1 MKLCAKKKRTL
12 IKCGTPVP
20 PCDPQCGGNRVK
32 KKKFLNRHTV
42 LLVIYALLLMEAVY
56 RIAVAGGTIRSLWVE
71 GLTGAG
77 IAAAYLL
84 AVHIYENWRTHSEF
98 RVLVNRIHCGIAII
112 RMDDEFSLLRAN
124 PAFFRINGYTPDE
137 FLEKFGNKTIHL
149 LCKED
154 RAAVYREIKKL
165 DMEQVHVHVDFRIQS
180 KDRRIKWIHMDSFLF
195 YAAGEEPVF
204 QCIFTD
210 ITALRSSMERA
221 EMEAKRYHIIAQ
233 LSDDILFEYDF
244 ASRTMTATQPISDLY
259 DGKTSIPDFYNDVVA
274 NLVVHQDDVSAL
286 ADFDSEAGGKPEKIR
301 SELRIRSANDA
312 FAWYR
317 MEGAVLRDK
326 DEKPLKIVGKF
337 TNIDRQK
344 REKEYLTQKL
354 QRDPMTGVFNK
365 VVTEKLIDRYL
376 HEADHD
382 DVSAL
387 FVMDLDNFKSINDAL
402 GHLSGDRVLTHIT
415 QEIKQILR
423 SSDIFGRIG
432 GDEFVVFIKNIRSYT
447 FAAQKARQLCR
458 IFRSPDLE
466 QELHYAVSGSV
477 GIAMSPGDGAS
488 YHELFEKADRALYTA
503 KGKGK
508 DGFAFYRDSLPGEE
522 CAAGSEP
529 CEEPLLPRC
538 PSQALAGRGGI
549 LENLLAFVNGHCLDH
564 NATEQMLGLVCRY
577 YQVKRGRVL
586 EFSEDGEKIGH
597 VYEWHAPGLSSN
609 GYRLLSYPPA
619 FWEAYLQQFD
629 QASVF
634 QCASLHEA
642 GITPGGER
650 DLLSLQHLLV
660 SRGQPASILMLDND
674 IPQNQLT
681 FYELN
686 ILEIVHNLLQHHLYL
701 LQNLRVSQELVNIDS
716 LTGVHTY
723 EYFHTLLKRA
733 LTASPEIPYV
743 LISCDINRFSEINDL
758 IGHDQADQVLVTFAS
773 VIRSGLQPD
782 EYIGR
787 VSVDIFCILAHA
799 ANKEELLVRM
809 ELWDRMFQKEVAAFR
824 IPSNV
829 QVAVGI
835 YRINAGA
842 DTPSIMFDRA
852 NAARKLAK
860 AAHERMVCF
869 YDEKLHEKILFEKD
883 MESHMVSSL
892 EKNEFVIY
900 LQPKYGL
907 VDRKIAGAEALVR
920 WNHPTRGFIGPNEF
934 IPLFEKNHFI
944 LELDFFVFE
953 SVCRMLRRWMDE
965 GRPVVPIA
973 ANFSRVHLLTND
985 FVERLVALAERYQIP
1000 TYYLEIELTESAY
1013 ISRFHN
1019 ALQIAQRLRQ
1029 YGFLM
1034 AMDDFGAGYSS
1045 LNSLKSLPL
1054 DILKLDKNFF
1064 QEKEPTPKETIIIEN
1079 IVRLAK
1085 QLNLCVVS
1093 EGVELEW
1100 QAEFL
1105 CSVDCDLVQG
1115 YLFSRPIPVP
1125 TFEKILMEHAQPLLH
1140 YPPER

>member
-1 MKLCAKKKRTL
+1 MPRLR
-12 IKCGTPVP
+12 CG
-20 PCDPQCGGNRVK
+20 PQCGGNRVK
-32 KKKFLNRHTV
+32 KKRFLNRHAA
-42 LLVIYALLLMEAVY
+42 LFVIYGLLTVESIY
-56 RIAVAGGTIRSLWVE
+56 RIAIAGGAPGSLWVE
-71 GLTGAG
+71 FLIGAG
-77 IAAAYLL
+77 IAGVYFM
-84 AVHIYENWRTHSEF
+84 AVHIYENWLTHSQF
-98 RVLVNRIHCGIAII
+98 RVLVDRIHCGIAII
-112 RMDDEFSLLRAN
+112 RMDEGFSLLRAN
-124 PAFFRINGYTPDE
+124 PAFFRISGYTPDE
-137 FLEKFGNKTIHL
+137 FLEKFDNKAIYM
-149 LCKED
+149 LCMED
-154 RAAVYREIKKL
+154 HAAVYEEIKKM
-165 DMEQVHVHVDFRIQS
+165 DTKQRVHVHVDFRIQS
-180 KDRRIKWIHMDSFLF
+180 KDGRIKWIHMDSFLF
-195 YAAGEEPVF
+195 HAEGREPVF

-210 ITALRSSMERA
+210 ITALRSSVEQA

-233 LSDDILFEYDF
+233 LSDDILFDYDI
-244 ASRTMTATQPISDLY
+244 ASKTMTATQPISDLY
-259 DGKTSIPDFYNDVVA
+259 AGKTSISDFYNDIVE
-274 NLVVHQDDVSAL
+274 NLVVHKDDVDAL
-286 ADFDSEAGGKPEKIR
+286 ADFAGEPGGIQEKIR
-301 SELRIRSANDA
+301 TELRIRSANNG

-326 DEKPLKIVGKF
+326 YAKPLKIVGKF

-376 HEADHD
+376 HKADED

-387 FVMDLDNFKSINDAL
+387 FVMDLDNFKNINDAL
-402 GHLSGDRVLTHIT
+402 GHLSGDRVLTHVA
-415 QEIKQILR
+415 EGIKQILR

-432 GDEFVVFIKNIRSYT
+432 GDEFVVFIKNIRSCT
-447 FAAQKARQLCR
+447 FAAQKARQLCQ
-458 IFRSPDLE
+458 IFRSPVLE
-466 QELHYAVSGSV
+466 QELRYAVSGSV
-477 GIAMSPGDGAS
+477 GIAMSPTDGKS
-488 YHELFEKADRALYTA
+488 YHELFEKADRALYVA
-503 KGKGK
+503 KGQGK
-508 DGFAFYRDSLPGEE
+508 DGFAFYQNNLPGEHGASG
-522 CAAGSEP
+522 CEP
-529 CEEPLLPRC
+529 CKEDALSSRG
-538 PSQALAGRGGI
+538 PSLSFSGRGGI
-549 LENLLAFVNGHCLDH
+549 VEGLLAFMNEHCLDH

-577 YQVKRGRVL
+577 YQVKRGRIL
-586 EFSEDGEKIGH
+586 EFSESGERIEH
-597 VYEWHAPGLSSN
+597 VYEWHAPGFASN
-609 GYRLLSYPPA
+609 PYRLLTHPPV
-619 FWEAYLQQFD
+619 FWKEYLQQFD
-629 QASVF
+629 QTAVF
-634 QCASLHEA
+634 QCASLQKA
-642 GITPGGER
+642 GITPGGEQ
-650 DLLSLQHLLV
+650 DLLSLQHLLF
-660 SRGQPASILMLDND
+660 SSGQPFSILMLDND
-674 IPQNQLT
+674 VPQNQLT

-686 ILEIVHNLLQHHLYL
+686 VLEIVHHLLQYHLYL
-701 LQNLRVSQELVNIDS
+701 LQNLRVSQELINIDS

-723 EYFHTLLKRA
+723 EYFHTLLKKA
-733 LTASPEIPYV
+733 LLISEDMPYV

-773 VIRSGLQPD
+773 VIRRCLQPD

-799 ANKEELLVRM
+799 ENKENLTARM
-809 ELWDRMFQKEVAAFR
+809 DLWDQAFQQEVEAFH

-835 YRINAGA
+835 YEINAEA

-860 AAHERMVCF
+860 TAHERMVCF

-920 WNHPTRGFIGPNEF
+920 WNHPTRGFLGPNDF

-965 GRPVVPIA
+965 GRPVVPVA
-973 ANFSRVHLLTND
+973 VNFSRVHLLTND
-985 FVERLVALAERYQIP
+985 FVEQLIALVDKYQIP
-1000 TYYLEIELTESAY
+1000 PHYLEIELTESAY

-1029 YGFLM
+1029 HGFLM

-1115 YLFSRPIPVP
+1115 YLFSRPIPVT

-1140 YPPER
+1140 CPPER